1 MTKHRIWVFASAF
14 AVLTAG
20 AFVGSQ
26 AAEAL
31 KARPTAVAI
40 VDMEKI
46 LNELTEKVQIEADL
60 KTRQQKYQQERMD
73 KQKEIEQLK
82 GDLEVLGQNTAKFK
96 EAQESLERK
105 AFDFQ
110 AWDQWQN
117 ASLAREYRLQGQA
130 LQNKV
135 AAAVGKLAEAGG
147 YDAVLPKQQNIR
159 VPAGN
164 GQVYDQ
170 GIRVAL
176 WSKPDLDITARVIQQ
191 MNNEWVNKKP

>member
-14 AVLTAG
+14 GVLAAG

-31 KARPTAVAI
+31 KARPTAVAV

-46 LNELTEKVQIEADL
+46 LSDLTEKVQIEADL

-73 KQKEIEQLK
+73 KQKKLEQLK
-82 GDLEVLGQNTAKFK
+82 GDLEVLGQNTAKYK
-96 EAQESLERK
+96 EAQESLERE
-105 AFDFQ
+105 AFEFQ

-117 ASLAREYRLQGQA
+117 AALAREYRLQGQA

-135 AAAVGKLAEAGG
+135 AAAVGKLAEADN
-147 YDAVLPKQQNIR
+147 YDVVLPKQQNVRI
-159 VPAGN
+159 PAGN
-164 GQVYDQ
+164 SQVYDQ

-176 WSKPDLDITARVIQQ
+176 WSKADLDITARVITI
-191 MNNEWVNKKP
+191 MNNEYVNKK